1 MNPFLRALP
10 AFILLLVTSL
20 LPAVTY
26 GQLEP
31 PAGTIPAFEIGD
43 EFVSGTRLA
52 QPDTYFDQAGRRFAV
67 LGSEDGT
74 LEVWGWPLKIA
85 RDMTISFFPGGGTDP
100 IRGRDIVYRIDAR
113 PSATTLTYV
122 FQSFTVRMH
131 VVVAPDSAGAVLF
144 LEVDSTEPLSIVF
157 GLIPT
162 LQPMW
167 PAGIGGQYA
176 YWDGNRKAYLISE
189 SSRRNSAWIGSP
201 AAAGLS
207 YTPAH
212 MLSEQP
218 NQFRIDIPDTAAM
231 KDRFIPVIMAG
242 GPASREATG
251 ATYDGLAADPEAV
264 YNAAREHFDSLE
276 RRTMSVRTPVPELD
290 RALEWAKVSYDG
302 LLVENPHIPGTGF
315 TAGFAKAGRG
325 GRPGFGWFFG
335 GDTYI
340 NVLSLNAM
348 GAFNESRA
356 ALEFMT
362 QFQRE
367 DGKMAH
373 EITQAVNYVDW
384 FGDYPYSYIHADT
397 SPYFIVAMHD
407 YAVRSGDMDFI
418 RTHWDTI
425 LNAYEWSAA
434 TDTDRDGLMDNEAA
448 GLGALEFGAL
458 TGIQTDIYL
467 GAVWVQSLQAL
478 AHLSTLLGHDAVA
491 QEATVAFETATEAF
505 EQFWDAD
512 IGQYAYAFNTD
523 RETVAEVTPWSAV
536 GLLFGFGTDDRA
548 RSTLQRMAR
557 ADLSTDWGTR
567 MMSTGS
573 AYYEPLNYNYGAVWP
588 FLTSWVT
595 TAQYTRGLPL
605 QAWSNLMAS
614 VGHVERRSLGD
625 ITEVFSGD
633 AHTWPQESVP
643 HQGFCT
649 AATVLPLVRGLLGV
663 TVDAPANTLTWS
675 PSLPAD
681 WTFLD
686 ADRVPL
692 DAERTATL
700 SFRRVGDVD
709 TYVVAADGVDVLLI
723 PNYAPGTRIG
733 TVHVNGH
740 EQRADVE
747 EGPFGTAVTIPF
759 QASGHTEVSIRV
771 DRPASPLAP
780 IWKTDVGD
788 ANNGLRM
795 VSYRVESGRGV
806 LEVEGRSGSTYRLG
820 LAEANRVGAVEG
832 AVLDGS
838 DLAIT
843 FPAGDTEWTTH
854 TVRFSIR

>member
-1 MNPFLRALP
+1 MKRFLRILP
-10 AFILLLVTSL
+10 ALVLLLTAGV
-20 LPAVTY
+20 LPPDTH
-26 GQLEP
+26 GQPVP
-31 PAGTIPAFEIGD
+31 PPGTIPAFEIGD
-43 EFVSGTRLA
+43 ESVGDTRLA
-52 QPDTYFDQAGRRFAV
+52 QPDTYFDQTGRRFAV

-74 LEVWGWPLKIA
+74 LEIWGWPLKIA

-122 FQSFTVRMH
+122 YQSFTVRMH
-131 VVVAPDSAGAVLF
+131 VVAAPDSAGAVLF
-144 LEVDSTEPLSIVF
+144 LDVDSTEPLSIVF

-231 KDRFIPVIMAG
+231 QGRFIPVIMAG
-242 GPASREATG
+242 GPAQREATG
-251 ATYDGLAADPEAV
+251 ATYDALAADPEAV
-264 YNAAREHFDSLE
+264 YTAAREHFSSLAS
-276 RRTMSVRTPVPELD
+276 RTMSVRTPVPELD

-302 LLVENPHIPGTGF
+302 LLVDNPHIPGTGF

-340 NVLSLNAM
+340 NVLSLNAV
-348 GAFNESRA
+348 GAFDESRA

-362 QFQRE
+362 QFQRD

-373 EITQAVNYVDW
+373 EITQAVDYVDW

-407 YAVRSGDMDFI
+407 YAVRSGDLDFV
-418 RTHWDTI
+418 RKHWDTI
-425 LNAYEWSAA
+425 LKAHAWSAA
-434 TDTDRDGLMDNEAA
+434 TDTDGDGLMDNEAA

-478 AHLSTLLGHDAVA
+478 ARLATLLGHDGIA
-491 QEATVAFETATEAF
+491 QDARASFGTASAAF

-512 IGQYAYAFNTD
+512 IGQYAYAFNAT

-536 GLLFGFGTDDRA
+536 GLLFGFGIDDRA

-573 AYYEPLNYNYGAVWP
+573 TYYEPLNYNYGAVWP

-595 TAQYTRGLPL
+595 TAQYTRGMPL
-605 QAWSNLMAS
+605 QGWSNLMAS
-614 VGHVERRSLGD
+614 VGHVYRRSLGD

-649 AATVLPLVRGLLGV
+649 AATVLPFVRGLLGI
-663 TVDAPANTLTWS
+663 TVDAPANVLTWS
-675 PSLPAD
+675 PALPAD
-681 WTFLD
+681 WSFLEANRVALG
-686 ADRVPL
+686 ADR
-692 DAERTATL
+692 TADL
-700 SFRRVGDVD
+700 SFSRNGDTD
-709 TYVVAADGVDVLLI
+709 TYVVAANGVDVVLA
-723 PNYAPGTRIG
+723 PNYPPGTHIG
-733 TVHVNGH
+733 SVTLDGQ
-740 EQRADVE
+740 ELDVE
-747 EGPFGTAVTIPF
+747 AVAGTYGTTLSIPF
-759 QASGHTEVSIRV
+759 RASGRSEVSIQL

-780 IWKTDVGD
+780 VWKTDVGD
-788 ANNGLRM
+788 ANKGLRI
-795 VSYRVESGRGV
+795 VSYRVESDHGI
-806 LEVEGRSGSTYRLG
+806 LEVEGRRGSTYRLG
-820 LAEANRVGAVEG
+820 LAEAGRARAVEG
-832 AVLDGS
+832 ARLDGS
-838 DLAIT
+838 DLMVT
-843 FPAGDTEWTTH
+843 FPTGPDEWTMQTI
-854 TVRFSIR
+854 RFSVR

>member
-1 MNPFLRALP
+1 MNRFLYFLRALGL
-10 AFILLLVTSL
+10 FLTVSL
-20 LPAVTY
+20 LPSVTQ
-26 GQLEP
+26 GQSNPLP
-31 PAGTIPAFEIGD
+31 GSIPAFEIGD

-122 FQSFTVRMH
+122 YQSFTVRMH
-131 VVVAPDSAGAVLF
+131 VVAAPDSAGAILF
-144 LEVDSTEPLSIVF
+144 LDVDSTEPLSIVF

-189 SSRRNSAWIGSP
+189 SSRQNSAWIGSP

-218 NQFRIDIPDTAAM
+218 NQFRIDIPDTAALS
-231 KDRFIPVIMAG
+231 DRFIPVIMAG
-242 GPASREATG
+242 GPARREETG
-251 ATYDGLAADPEAV
+251 VMYDALAADPAAV
-264 YNAAREHFDSLE
+264 YTAAREHFESLE
-276 RRTMSVRTPVPELD
+276 RRTMTVHTPVPELD

-302 LLVENPHIPGTGF
+302 LLVDNPHIPGTGF

-348 GAFNESRA
+348 GAFDESRA

-373 EITQAVNYVDW
+373 EITQAVDYVDW
-384 FGDYPYSYIHADT
+384 FGDYPYSFIHADT

-407 YAVRSGDMDFI
+407 YAVRSGDLDFI

-425 LNAYEWSAA
+425 LKAHEWSAA
-434 TDTDRDGLMDNEAA
+434 TDTDGDGLMDNEAA

-467 GAVWVQSLQAL
+467 GAVWVQSLHAL
-478 AHLSTLLGHDAVA
+478 ARLSALLGHDTLAR
-491 QEATVAFETATEAF
+491 QATHAFEKANAAF

-512 IGQYAYAFNTD
+512 IGQYAYAFNSE
-523 RETVAEVTPWSAV
+523 RQTVAEVTPWSAV
-536 GLLFGFGTDDRA
+536 GLLFGFGTNDRA

-573 AYYEPLNYNYGAVWP
+573 DYYEPLNYNYGAVWP

-605 QAWSNLMAS
+605 QGWSNLMAS
-614 VGHVERRSLGD
+614 VGHVARRSLGD

-663 TVDAPANTLTWS
+663 AIDVPANTLTWS
-675 PSLPAD
+675 PALPAD
-681 WTFLD
+681 WTFID

-692 DAERTATL
+692 GEDRTATL
-700 SFRRVGDVD
+700 SFRRADDVD
-709 TYVVAADGVDVLLI
+709 TYIVVAEGVDILFI
-723 PNYAPGTRIG
+723 PNYPPGTSIRS
-733 TVHVNGH
+733 VAVNGE
-740 EQRADVE
+740 EQRASVE
-747 EGPFGTAVTIPF
+747 EDSFSTTATIPF
-759 QASGHTEVSIRV
+759 RATGRTEISIRV

-780 IWKTDVGD
+780 VWKTDVGD
-788 ANNGLRM
+788 ANKGLRL
-795 VSYRVESGRGV
+795 VSYSVESGQGT
-806 LEVEGRSGSTYRLG
+806 LQVEGRSGSTYRVE
-820 LAEANRVGAVEG
+820 LAEADRASAVEG
-832 AVLDGS
+832 ALLDGS
-838 DLAIT
+838 DLKIT
-843 FPAGDTEWTTH
+843 FPAGDTEWTMQ
-854 TVRFSIR
+854 TVRFSVR